1 MKGETSNTKMTGM
14 DIDST
19 NDNNNLTVYDTRSFV
34 APRPVLE
41 MYQRISFPSFKIW
54 AGLLADI
61 TEKDYSENDQFMPLS
76 LVWQTLDGRLSHKR
90 LEKYLDELQTTLIKK
105 DEFLPQTNERK
116 ISSFTMLGP
125 TEITINSANDV
136 TSLKYR
142 FVKEL
147 MQILR
152 SETDREQ
159 FVIEMRTFISLK
171 GKGGEHA
178 KNILLF
184 STPYA
189 GVGCTPFIN
198 LDVLRK
204 YMGLSEC
211 YMDSN
216 GNTDFKVFNR
226 DVLKKAITA
235 LTANPYVGFDVV
247 NIEHKRVNRKVT
259 EIRFIL
265 EERRSIKSLLSDSLD
280 DHRSPVDPQKLRSM
294 LINYWTEHIKDS
306 FLSYAPGILV
316 SLLKQFRLVDKY
328 INEIVNTENYA
339 KNPCAETFRIFSIAT
354 AITQLWLDGKLQKED
369 SKVYNYAYR
378 IYKSPKESQIDSL
391 CQKFI
396 VNAELKLSK
405 PSANIEARKQA
416 SMQQAHDVKQLD
428 KGIKQYQKLRI
439 KKALQAFDNDEVALL
454 DKEFVSLSLSGR
466 FGSWAKKAINLL
478 DDSDQP
484 LIKKLTR
491 RTLALYKEWLTT
503 KAETKSKIVEK
514 STKDFLATFPDYK
527 RYTTSLNIA
536 PELTY
541 ISLEN
546 IIYSLMQKHFK

>member
-1 MKGETSNTKMTGM
+1 MEGEKNDTNLTGM
-14 DIDST
+14 SLEAGK
-19 NDNNNLTVYDTRSFV
+19 NYNNLTLYDSRSFV
-34 APRPVLE
+34 APRPILE

-61 TEKDYSENDQFMPLS
+61 TEKDFSENDQYMPLS

-105 DEFLPQTNERK
+105 DEFLPQTQQRK

-125 TEITINSANDV
+125 TEITINEVNDV

-147 MQILR
+147 MQILK
-152 SETDREQ
+152 SETNKQQ

-178 KNILLF
+178 KNLLLF
-184 STPYA
+184 CTPHIA
-189 GVGCTPFIN
+189 VGCTPFIN
-198 LDVLRK
+198 VNLLRE

-211 YMDSN
+211 YVDASN
-216 GNTDFKVFNR
+216 NTDFKVFNR
-226 DVLKKAITA
+226 DVLKKAINA

-247 NIEHKRVNRKVT
+247 KIEHKRVNRKVT

-265 EERRSIKSLLSDSLD
+265 EERRSIKSLLSDSLY
-280 DHRSPVDPQKLRSM
+280 DHRSPVDPQKLKNM
-294 LINYWTEHIKDS
+294 LINYWTEHLKDS
-306 FLSYAPGILV
+306 FLSYAPDILI

-328 INEIVNTENYA
+328 IQEIFNIDNYN
-339 KNPCAETFRIFSIAT
+339 KNPSAETFRIFSIAT

-378 IYKSPKESQIDSL
+378 IYKSPKTSQIDSL

-396 VNAELKLSK
+396 VNAELRLDKES
-405 PSANIEARKQA
+405 SSVDARNEAAK
-416 SMQQAHDVKQLD
+416 QQAFDAKQLD

-439 KKALQAFDNDEVALL
+439 KKAFQALTEFEVNLL
-454 DKEFVSLSLSGR
+454 DKEFVALSQKGR
-466 FGSWAKKAINLL
+466 FGSWAAKAIDALEDTTL
-478 DDSDQP
+478 P
-484 LIKKLTR
+484 LNKTLTR
-491 RTLALYKEWLTT
+491 RTLAAYKDWIAMKTE
-503 KAETKSKIVEK
+503 AQGKISSR
-514 STKDFLATFPDYK
+514 STKDFLSTFPDYK
-527 RYTTSLNIA
+527 RYITSLNIA
-536 PELTY
+536 PDTEYLTFESIVREL
-541 ISLEN
+541 
-546 IIYSLMQKHFK
+546 MKKHFK

>member
-1 MKGETSNTKMTGM
+1 MNIEN
-14 DIDST
+14 T
-19 NDNNNLTVYDTRSFV
+19 NDNNNIALYDTRSFV

-61 TEKDYSENDQFMPLS
+61 TEKDFSEHDQFMPLS

-125 TEITINSANDV
+125 TEITINAANDV

-147 MQILR
+147 MQILK
-152 SETDREQ
+152 SETDKEQ

-178 KNILLF
+178 KNLLLF
-184 STPYA
+184 CTPHVT
-189 GVGCTPFIN
+189 VGCTPFIS
-198 LDVLRK
+198 LDILRD
-204 YMGLSEC
+204 YMGLSKC
-211 YMDSN
+211 YIDPV

-247 NIEHKRVNRKVT
+247 NIEQKRVNRKVT

-265 EERRSIKSLLSDSLD
+265 EERRSIKSLLSDNLD

-316 SLLKQFRLVDKY
+316 SLLQQFRFVDRY
-328 INEIVNTENYA
+328 IDEIINTDNYA

-369 SKVYNYAYR
+369 SKIYNYAYR
-378 IYKSPKESQIDSL
+378 IFKSPKESQIDSL

-396 VNAELKLSK
+396 INAELKLTKAS
-405 PSANIEARKQA
+405 SNLEARKDA
-416 SMQQAHDVKQLD
+416 SKQQAHDVKQLD

-439 KKALQAFDNDEVALL
+439 KKALQAFTNDEIALL
-454 DKEFVSLSLSGR
+454 DKEFVTLSLSGR

-478 DDSDQP
+478 DDKHQP
-484 LIKKLTR
+484 LIKTLTR
-491 RTLALYKEWLTT
+491 RTLALYKEWLTM
-503 KAETKSKIVEK
+503 KAEAQTKITEK

-541 ISLEN
+541 MSFEN
-546 IIYSLMQKHFK
+546 IIYSLLKKHFK